1 MNLVTLTATFFDGS
15 TWDNVTVEITTTD
28 EETAIELL
36 KKEIKCI
43 TLRNTTKKDFEL
55 AGISLEEHSMWVN
68 RDWLLACSALESW
81 VAYDIEHITLPL
93 IKYV

>member
-28 EETAIELL
+28 KETAIELL
-36 KKEIKCI
+36 KNEIKCI
-43 TLRNTTKKDFEL
+43 KLHNATKKDFEL
-55 AGISLEEHSMWVN
+55 AGISLENESMWVN

-81 VAYDIEHITLPL
+81 VAYNIEYITLPL